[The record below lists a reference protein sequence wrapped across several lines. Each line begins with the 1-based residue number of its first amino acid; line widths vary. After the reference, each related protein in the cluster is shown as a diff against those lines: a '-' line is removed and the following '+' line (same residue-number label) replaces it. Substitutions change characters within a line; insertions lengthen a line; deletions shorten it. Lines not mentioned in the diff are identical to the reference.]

1 MYYNTFFD
9 LYSSYMFIPIYFLT
23 GLIFKLSKM
32 YKDEVY
38 KLLDYN
44 NELEPELELE
54 LKVEE

>member
-1 MYYNTFFD
+1 
-9 LYSSYMFIPIYFLT
+9 MFIPIYFLT